1 MANATSA
8 FFDRLADRGTVPELQ
23 RSTGTLRADVERDGQ
38 VEHWRVEMH
47 RGAVAVS
54 QSDADADL
62 VLTAT
67 ASLFDDL
74 ASGKANALAASLR
87 GELGISGDTAGLV
100 RFQRLF
106 PPPTGRK
113 MKASARTVGKRR
125 G

>member
-1 MANATSA
+1 MANATSE
-8 FFDRLADRGTVPELQ
+8 FFDRLAARGTVPELE
-23 RSTGTLRADVERDGQ
+23 RTTGTLRVDVERDGQ
-38 VEHWRVEMH
+38 VDHWRIEMR
-47 RGAVAVS
+47 RGSVAVS

-62 VLTAT
+62 VLSAH
-67 ASLFDDL
+67 AKLFDDL
-74 ASGKANALAASLR
+74 ATGQANAMASALR
-87 GELGISGDTAGLV
+87 GELSVSGDPAGLV